1 MARPPTGPG
10 VTAVFEAGTVA
21 LVTGA
26 GRGLGAEYATALAA
40 AGATVAVHAR
50 TARAAGAVADRIR
63 DAGGRAHPVV
73 GDARDG
79 RALVG
84 DCVAALGRLDVLV
97 VNAGGL
103 RDRGVS
109 RLTDDDFDEVVDVHL
124 RGSWTACSA
133 AWPHLRERG
142 GAIVLTTSG
151 AGLHGNPGQA
161 AYAAAKAGVVGLAR
175 TLAAE
180 GSRHGIRVNAVAPM
194 ALTSMTAEV
203 FRDRPAQAL
212 RAADVAPVVV
222 ALALPS
228 CPLTGEVVETGGGWA
243 SVLRWERSEGVRFT
257 RPDGPPPA
265 VADVAAHW
273 GGITDLVGRPSDRP
287 TTTAD
292 SLAAACD
299 PFRGTTALRAGSESC
314 H

>member
-1 MARPPTGPG
+1 MSTTDAGRF
-10 VTAVFEAGTVA
+10 AEGTVA

-50 TARAAGAVADRIR
+50 TADAAGAVVARIR
-63 DAGGRAHPVV
+63 SGGGRAHPVT

-79 RALVG
+79 RTLVDDTVG
-84 DCVAALGRLDVLV
+84 ALGRLDVLV
-97 VNAGGL
+97 VNAGAT
-103 RDRGVS
+103 RDRAVP
-109 RLTDDDFDEVVDVHL
+109 RLTDDDWDTVVDVHL

-133 AWPHLRERG
+133 AWPHLRPRG

-161 AYAAAKAGVVGLAR
+161 AYAAAKAGVLGLAR

-180 GSRHGIRVNAVAPM
+180 GRRFGIRVNAVAPM
-194 ALTSMTAEV
+194 ALTSMTEEV

-212 RAADVAPVVV
+212 RAADVAPFVV

-243 SVLRWERSEGVRFT
+243 SVLRWERSHGIRLT
-257 RPDGPPPA
+257 GSDGRPPGPA
-265 VADVAAHW
+265 EVAAHW
-273 GGITDLVGRPSDRP
+273 AGVTDFAGRPPDHP
-287 TTTAD
+287 TATAD

-299 PFRGTTALRAGSESC
+299 AARGTGATRPGTEAC
-314 H
+314 C

>member
-1 MARPPTGPG
+1 MSTTDTARF
-10 VTAVFEAGTVA
+10 AEGTVA

-26 GRGLGAEYATALAA
+26 GRGLGAEYASALAA

-50 TARAAGAVADRIR
+50 TADAADAVVARIR
-63 DAGGRAHPVV
+63 SGGGRAHPVT
-73 GDARDG
+73 GDACDG
-79 RALVG
+79 RALVADTVG
-84 DCVAALGRLDVLV
+84 ALGRLDVLV
-97 VNAGGL
+97 VNAGAT
-103 RDRGVS
+103 RDRAVT
-109 RLTDDDFDEVVDVHL
+109 RLTDDDWDAVVDVHL

-133 AWPHLRERG
+133 AWPHLRLRG

-161 AYAAAKAGVVGLAR
+161 AYAAAKAGVLGLAR

-180 GSRHGIRVNAVAPM
+180 GARFGIRVNAVAPM
-194 ALTSMTAEV
+194 ALTSMTEEV

-212 RAADVAPVVV
+212 RAADVAPFVV

-243 SVLRWERSEGVRFT
+243 SVLRWERSHGVRLT
-257 RPDGPPPA
+257 GSDGRPPGP
-265 VADVAAHW
+265 ADVAAHW
-273 GGITDLVGRPSDRP
+273 AGVTDFAGRPPDHP
-287 TTTAD
+287 IATAD

-299 PFRGTTALRAGSESC
+299 AARGTGATRPGTEAC
-314 H
+314 C